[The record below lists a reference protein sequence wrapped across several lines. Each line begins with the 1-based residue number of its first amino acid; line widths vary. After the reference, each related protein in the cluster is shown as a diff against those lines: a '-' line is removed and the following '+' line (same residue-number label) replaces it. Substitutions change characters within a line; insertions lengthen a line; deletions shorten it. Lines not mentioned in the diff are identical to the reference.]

1 MRVGA
6 EVLVVRGAVLVAV
19 VVAVV
24 VAEVVEVAE
33 AVAAAVVVVSSH
45 GLAELASGAG
55 VDDEDDDD
63 DEVRDPGWPAAE
75 SGAGVEE
82 ALGAEFVP
90 RAASRVLVSG
100 SHSSQRLLHPL

>member
-19 VVAVV
+19 VVV
-24 VAEVVEVAE
+24 VAEVVVEVAE

-63 DEVRDPGWPAAE
+63 DEVRDPAWPAAE

-100 SHSSQRLLHPL
+100 SHSSQRLLQPL